1 MCGKNHLKELGTGF
15 DSEWRDPAHGTWLAN
30 RVWKKTKG
38 WILRPCLTNLVTG
51 DVFSFLLVEF

>member
-38 WILRPCLTNLVTG
+38 WTLGVAAIAQDLSV
-51 DVFSFLLVEF
+51 